1 MSLFCVPSAQYNK
14 TPFFYKLYVGHFV
27 ILCYMNKILF
37 ALLFCVVT
45 AFAADKPV
53 ADSATVA
60 PAAAEMSAPQETCGE
75 FKSEIAH
82 RDSLMAVADSSCSVE
97 KDSLRAALNSEQA
110 KTKNWEQSYETMK
123 KSNET
128 CARALSVSIEANEK
142 SKEKEK
148 QSKSQAAM
156 MTSSSFMGGLAV
168 GMLLFWLIFD

>member
-1 MSLFCVPSAQYNK
+1 M
-14 TPFFYKLYVGHFV
+14 GHFV
-27 ILCYMNKILF
+27 ILYHMNKILF
-37 ALLFCVVT
+37 ALLFSVVA
-45 AFAADKPV
+45 AFATP
-53 ADSATVA
+53 ATV
-60 PAAAEMSAPQETCGE
+60 PAESAVASADTTAEMSAPQETCGE

>member
-1 MSLFCVPSAQYNK
+1 
-14 TPFFYKLYVGHFV
+14 
-27 ILCYMNKILF
+27 MNKILF
-37 ALLFCVVT
+37 ALLFCVVA

-53 ADSATVA
+53 VSDKAANSVTAASAQPAADFVVAAPADS
-60 PAAAEMSAPQETCGE
+60 AAEMSASQETCSE
-75 FKSEIAH
+75 FKSELAH

>member
-1 MSLFCVPSAQYNK
+1 MRK
-14 TPFFYKLYVGHFV
+14 
-27 ILCYMNKILF
+27 ILCV
-37 ALLFCVVT
+37 LLFFSVVG
-45 AFAADKPV
+45 FAAETV
-53 ADSATVA
+53 ADSVAA
-60 PAAAEMSAPQETCGE
+60 PADSAATMSAPPQETCGE

>member
-1 MSLFCVPSAQYNK
+1 MRK
-14 TPFFYKLYVGHFV
+14 
-27 ILCYMNKILF
+27 ILCV
-37 ALLFCVVT
+37 LLFFSVVV
-45 AFAADKPV
+45 FAAETV
-53 ADSATVA
+53 ADSVA
-60 PAAAEMSAPQETCGE
+60 APVDSAAEMSAPQETCSE

-128 CARALSVSIEANEK
+128 CARALSVSIDVNEK
-142 SKEKEK
+142 NKEKEN
-148 QSKSQAAM
+148 QSRSQAAM
-156 MTSSSFMGGLAV
+156 MTSSSFFGGIAL